1 MLNENDIVTA
11 ILKDAEAQDALRVIT
26 RIAIRE
32 VALRSNSAPP
42 VEDTTV
48 IGRMTIDRLRRTVT
62 VRGEM
67 RPIKPREFALLETLA
82 RRPGIVFS
90 RERCITLAWPDDT
103 DAIDRT
109 VDVHVARL
117 RRILGRD
124 TVNIRTVPGVGYAID
139 PPEGE

>member
-1 MLNENDIVTA
+1 
-11 ILKDAEAQDALRVIT
+11 
-26 RIAIRE
+26 
-32 VALRSNSAPP
+32 
-42 VEDTTV
+42 
-48 IGRMTIDRLRRTVT
+48 MTIDRLRRTVI
-62 VRGEM
+62 VKGQVL
-67 RPIKPREFALLETLA
+67 PIKPREFVLLQTFT

-90 RERCITLAWPDDT
+90 RERCFTLAWPDAT

-139 PPEGE
+139 PPKDE